1 MRWAETRCHAVDILR
16 GGGGR
21 QVNKSGTS
29 DKDACCREELGD
41 ETESSVRDGFPRK
54 VGFRGPNC

>member
-1 MRWAETRCHAVDILR
+1 MLLTYYV
-16 GGGGR
+16 GGGR
-21 QVNKSGTS
+21 QANKSGTS